1 MSFAATRWAWSQA
14 TGRSSSKLVLLAL
27 SDQAPGFHAE
37 VVCRFAGVPGE
48 YLIASRE
55 HLAELAR
62 DPVGFAADLAGL
74 TRQQYLRRLLPGG
87 ES

>member
-1 MSFAATRWAWSQA
+1 MTICE
-14 TGRSSSKLVLLAL
+14 SSRHPLPASSL
-27 SDQAPGFHAE
+27 SDPASGFHAE
-37 VVCRFAGVPGE
+37 VVCRFAGLPGE
-48 YLIASRE
+48 YLIASLE

>member
-1 MSFAATRWAWSQA
+1 MTICE
-14 TGRSSSKLVLLAL
+14 SSRHPLPASSL
-27 SDQAPGFHAE
+27 SDPASCFHAE
-37 VVCRFAGVPGE
+37 VVCRFAGVPGK

-55 HLAELAR
+55 RLAELAR

-87 ES
+87 DS

>member
-1 MSFAATRWAWSQA
+1 MTICE
-14 TGRSSSKLVLLAL
+14 SSRHPLPASSL
-27 SDQAPGFHAE
+27 SDPASGFHAE

-74 TRQQYLRRLLPGG
+74 TRQQYLASLAPRANHG
-87 ES
+87 

>member
-1 MSFAATRWAWSQA
+1 MTVREFSRQPLPA
-14 TGRSSSKLVLLAL
+14 SSL
-27 SDQAPGFHAE
+27 SDLASGFHAE

-48 YLIASRE
+48 YLIASLE

>member
-1 MSFAATRWAWSQA
+1 
-14 TGRSSSKLVLLAL
+14 
-27 SDQAPGFHAE
+27 

>member
-1 MSFAATRWAWSQA
+1 MTAKE
-14 TGRSSSKLVLLAL
+14 SSRPRAPASSL

-37 VVCRFAGVPGE
+37 VVCRFAGLPGE

-55 HLAELAR
+55 HLAELAE

-74 TRQQYLRRLLPGG
+74 TRQQYLARLTAR
-87 ES
+87 SKS